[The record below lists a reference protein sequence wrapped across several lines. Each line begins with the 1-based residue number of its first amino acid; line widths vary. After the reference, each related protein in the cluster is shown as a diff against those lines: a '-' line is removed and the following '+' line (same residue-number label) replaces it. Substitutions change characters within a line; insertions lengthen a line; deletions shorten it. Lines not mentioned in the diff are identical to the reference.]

1 MLSGVE
7 MVKLGVLDRLAERF
21 KGIYEQET
29 ADSLAA
35 AVVNE
40 LFANKPAD
48 PLAREFFTTN
58 KNAIEHELANLQ
70 YDDQICKIITQ
81 AIRILVSLSDEYESG
96 IPGLPDDHIHKL
108 TKLGIFLPN
117 EYTPTPNF
125 FMQMAHEFY
134 QGK

>member
-29 ADSLAA
+29 ADALAA

-48 PLAREFFTTN
+48 PLAREFYITN
-58 KNAIEHELANLQ
+58 KNTIGRELANLQ

-81 AIRILVSLSDEYESG
+81 AIRILVSLSDEHESG
-96 IPGLPDDHIHKL
+96 MQNLPDGHVDKL
-108 TKLGIFLPN
+108 TKLGIFLPD

-125 FMQMAHEFY
+125 FLQMAHDFY
-134 QGK
+134 QGE